1 MLNLDLSLPSIARRR
16 RATGFPPPRPTVFP
30 PTAFA
35 YWEGQGQSNM
45 TGFNQVADAPATLRV
60 VNPGIEM
67 MTNEPGWRPYILLD
81 DSESAVFD
89 GQTYYGRIDEIEIP
103 PPPRRG
109 RRRTADWPA

>member
-16 RATGFPPPRPTVFP
+16 RAAGFPPPRPTVFP

-35 YWEGQGQSNM
+35 YWEGLGQSNM

-81 DSESAVFD
+81 DGESAVFVSARPMTA
-89 GQTYYGRIDEIEIP
+89 GLTRLKS
-103 PPPRRG
+103 PRRG
-109 RRRTADWPA
+109 RRRTADRPA